1 VIISFFKLKPKI
13 MKRHLSLS
21 ILFAFLLYSAYGQII
36 SQYIETSSGSTPKGI
51 EIWNNS
57 DTELDF
63 SVHNLVI
70 EKGTNGAIPS
80 ADYTI
85 NSGKLSP
92 WKVLVAGTSDLQTIT
107 ESNGSSFFL
116 KAFTFNGDD
125 ALVIKYDGV
134 ITDVFGNPG
143 SDPGTAWTGNGVST
157 ANQNIALKDGIENGN
172 TTGWTD
178 PSLRFE
184 IISTDNTSL
193 GFGIAP
199 VIITGTFQIQPIVLN
214 GFSYI
219 LQRGP
224 GSSQQFTLSGA
235 GLYNDAIVT
244 PPADF
249 EISTDNVNFGDLAI
263 SLPETSGV
271 LPLTT
276 IFVRLKAG
284 LETGRYFNEILTVT
298 SIGAIKVTL
307 TLNGRVNYSDEMQL
321 PNGWINEFHYDNIG
335 TDIDE
340 FIEIVIDNAALFDMN
355 DFSVSLYN
363 GSDGKMYGSQT
374 VNNFN
379 PGIIYNGFSLFTWY
393 PGSLQNG
400 PDGFSIDY
408 KGEAIL
414 LLSYEGSFT
423 ATDGPATG
431 MISFDTPF
439 VESNTKTLIGR
450 SLQLVET
457 GNRYSHFRWVEHADS
472 PGIINNCQNFGE
484 PLPPVPVD
492 YRIILS
498 FFFLIALKIII
509 KRV

>member
-1 VIISFFKLKPKI
+1 VIISFFKLKPKT

-21 ILFAFLLYSAYGQII
+21 ILLIFLLISAYGQIL

-57 DTELDF
+57 DTELNF
-63 SVHNLVI
+63 STNNLVI

-80 ADYTI
+80 ADFTI
-85 NSGKLSP
+85 NTGKLSP
-92 WKVLVAGTSDLQTIT
+92 WKVLVVGTSDLQTIT

-125 ALVIKYDGV
+125 ALVIKYGGV
-134 ITDVFGNPG
+134 ITDVFGIPG
-143 SDPGTAWTGNGVST
+143 TDPGTAWSGNGVST
-157 ANQNIALKDGIENGN
+157 ANQNITLLEGVETGDSD
-172 TTGWTD
+172 GWTD
-178 PSLRFE
+178 PSQRFE
-184 IISTDNTSL
+184 TISTDNSTV
-193 GFGIAP
+193 GFGVAP
-199 VIITGTFQIQPIVLN
+199 IHISGTLLVQPLVLDGFFYIFQQ
-214 GFSYI
+214 GTS
-219 LQRGP
+219 RD
-224 GSSQQFTLSGA
+224 QQFILSGA
-235 GLYNDAIVT
+235 GLYNDVIVT

-249 EISTDNVNFGDLAI
+249 EISTDNVNFGGSAI
-263 SLPETSGV
+263 SLPESSGV

-284 LETGRYFNEILTVT
+284 LETGRYFNETLSVT
-298 SIGAIKVTL
+298 SIGAIKVKL
-307 TLNGRVNYSDEMQL
+307 TLNGRVNYSEEMQL

-340 FIEIVIDNAALFDMN
+340 FIEIVIDNAALFDMD

-379 PGIIYNGFSLFTWY
+379 HGLTYNGFSLFTWY

-439 VESNTKTLIGR
+439 VESNTKTLIGH

-457 GNRYSHFRWVEHADS
+457 GNRYPHFRWVDHTAS
-472 PGIINNCQNFGE
+472 PGMINNHQNFGE
-484 PLPPVPVD
+484 PMPSVPVD

-498 FFFLIALKIII
+498 LFILIALKIII